1 MLNLLNSGKIFYIQ
15 IQTFTCAENFF
26 QLNVK
31 GVVLSLVQDDLG
43 GVIALAWL
51 IVQHFLFGLIGAAV
65 DISNI
70 QPNTAGMC
78 DLDHVHLETVF
89 LLRMDRLTANL
100 LISLKI

>member
-78 DLDHVHLETVF
+78 DLDHVPLETVF
-89 LLRMDRLTANL
+89 LLRMDRLTTNL

>member
-15 IQTFTCAENFF
+15 IQTFTCAENFI

-31 GVVLSLVQDDLG
+31 GFVLSLVQDDLG

-78 DLDHVHLETVF
+78 DLDHVPLETVF
-89 LLRMDRLTANL
+89 LLRMDRLTTNL